1 VLKKERKGRGYL
13 LVLAVLSVILLFGAL
28 FLYRQ
33 VTGRLDIRPLL
44 GSGEETA
51 LQVPAG
57 FEANMFAQGLN
68 NPRFMAFGPD
78 GVLYV
83 AERGNGRIVA
93 LPDSDGDGLADGIR
107 EFAGSLD
114 QPHSLVYHEGAWYV
128 GVPSGVIRLEDGDG
142 DGVAEQRTAVV
153 DNLPASGSHRTRT
166 VEFLPDSRMVVSVG
180 SSCNV
185 CDEED
190 PRRATV
196 LVYDDAQGGGERIY
210 AQGLRNA
217 VGLAIHPETG
227 LLWATN
233 NGRDLLGD
241 DLPPETVYIVQ
252 EGMDYGWPRC
262 HSGDVLDPEFGQPGA
277 CDGVGQPLVQM
288 QAHSAPL
295 ALAFYSGDSF
305 PGEYRGDLF
314 IAFHGS
320 WNRSVPTG
328 YKVVRLPL
336 RGSEPAGPIEDF
348 VTGWLDV
355 EGFQASGR
363 PAGLAV
369 GPDGALYISDDK
381 GGFIYR
387 VTYNGS
393 GR

>member
-1 VLKKERKGRGYL
+1 MNVKKKRGCL
-13 LVLAVLSVILLFGAL
+13 LALIGIIVVSLAGAL
-28 FLYRQ
+28 LLYRQ
-33 VTGRLDIRPLL
+33 ISRQASIGPLI
-44 GSGEETA
+44 GSGSEAT
-51 LQVPAG
+51 LQLPPG
-57 FEANMFAQGLN
+57 FEADVFAEGLN

-93 LPDSDGDGLADGIR
+93 LPDNDSDGMADEVR
-107 EFAGSLD
+107 VFAAGLD
-114 QPHSLVYHEGAWYV
+114 QPHSIVYQEGAWYV
-128 GVPSGVIRLEDGDG
+128 GVPGQVIRLEDGDG
-142 DGVAEQRTAVV
+142 DGVAEERMAVV
-153 DNLPASGSHRTRT
+153 DNLPTSGSHRTRT
-166 VEFLPDSRMVVSVG
+166 VDFLPDGRMVVSVG
-180 SSCNV
+180 SSCNA
-185 CDEED
+185 CEETD

-196 LVYDDAQGGGERIY
+196 LIYDDAASGGGERIY

-217 VGLAIHPETG
+217 VGLAVHPQTG
-227 LLWATN
+227 QLWATN
-233 NGRDLLGD
+233 NGRDLMGD

-252 EGMDYGWPRC
+252 EGSDYGWPRC
-262 HSGDVLDPEFGQPGA
+262 HSGVVLDPELGQPGD
-277 CDGVGQPLVQM
+277 CDGVAQPLVQM

-295 ALAFYSGDSF
+295 ALAFYNGESF

-348 VTGWLDV
+348 VTGWLD
-355 EGFQASGR
+355 EETNQATGR

-387 VTYNGS
+387 IRYHGS

>member
-1 VLKKERKGRGYL
+1 MRTLKGRGCL
-13 LVLAVLSVILLFGAL
+13 LTLIGVSVVLMVGAL

-33 VTGRLDIRPLL
+33 IASRASITPLL
-44 GSGEETA
+44 GSGAEAE
-51 LQVPAG
+51 LQLPPG
-57 FEANMFAQGLN
+57 FEANVFAEGLN

-83 AERGNGRIVA
+83 ADRGNGRIVA
-93 LPDSDGDGLADGIR
+93 LPDDNGDGIADEIR
-107 EFAGSLD
+107 EFATGLN
-114 QPHSLVYHEGAWYV
+114 QAHSLVYHEGAWYV

-142 DGVAEQRTAVV
+142 DGVAEKRMAVV
-153 DNLPASGSHRTRT
+153 DNLPTSGSHRTRT
-166 VEFLPDSRMVVSVG
+166 VEFLPDGRMVVSVG
-180 SSCNV
+180 SSCNA
-185 CDEED
+185 CEETD
-190 PRRATV
+190 SRRATV
-196 LVYDDAQGGGERIY
+196 LVYDDASGEGERIY

-227 LLWATN
+227 QLWATN
-233 NGRDLLGD
+233 NGRDLMGD
-241 DLPPETVYIVQ
+241 DLPPETVYIIQ
-252 EGMDYGWPRC
+252 EGLDYGWPRC
-262 HSGDVLDPEFGQPGA
+262 HGGDVLDPELGQPGA
-277 CDGVGQPLVQM
+277 CDGVAQPLIQM

-295 ALAFYSGDSF
+295 ALAFYTGESF

-328 YKVVRLPL
+328 YKIVRLPL
-336 RGSEPAGPIEDF
+336 RGSEPAGPVEDF
-348 VTGWLDV
+348 VSGWLD
-355 EGFQASGR
+355 EESNQASGR

-387 VTYNGS
+387 IRYHGS